1 MHLLFFIAILLMCSV
16 SCTDTA
22 TKVVYEV
29 PVAAYHKGECPRLE
43 KSHAF
48 NNTGNTEKYLL
59 AAAENAFQQLELAEL
74 AVNNPETRQ
83 IGILMKEDYH
93 DILEDINV
101 VAAQLNVNIPQQISS
116 GDQSSVDAISKEP
129 NQKFTRIYDLLLKQN
144 LVNITMLYEAAY
156 YNDAD
161 NLVLQLLEGTVKKI
175 AISHMVLQLPGQTAM
190 I

>member
-1 MHLLFFIAILLMCSV
+1 MHLLFSIAILLIGSV
-16 SCTDTA
+16 SCTDSA

-29 PVAAYHKGECPRLE
+29 PLPAYHKGECPRLE
-43 KSHAF
+43 RSHTF

-161 NLVLQLLEGTVKKI
+161 NMVLQLLEGTVKKL